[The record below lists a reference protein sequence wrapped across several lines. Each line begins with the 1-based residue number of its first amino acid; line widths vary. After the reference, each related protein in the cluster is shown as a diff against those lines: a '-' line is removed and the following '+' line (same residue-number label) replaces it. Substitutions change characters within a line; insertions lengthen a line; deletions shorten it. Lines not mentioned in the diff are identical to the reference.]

1 MSNDVRMEATLTPMA
16 NADTEENPTMMS
28 LDATAVH
35 PSRTASYIASQEDG
49 HLASDP
55 AGESATKQISFGDVA
70 VETQQELKP
79 RSSEVETR
87 GSESSTTNRAVG
99 VITLKVKKSKIA
111 AFDAWYNT
119 ISKVCET
126 FKGFACRDR
135 YG

>member
-1 MSNDVRMEATLTPMA
+1 MSNDVRMEATLNPMA
-16 NADTEENPTMMS
+16 SADTEENPTMMS
-28 LDATAVH
+28 PDATAVH
-35 PSRTASYIASQEDG
+35 PSRTASYIAS
-49 HLASDP
+49 LASDP
-55 AGESATKQISFGDVA
+55 ADESATKQISFGDVA